1 MPNSKSML
9 DLRIKKT
16 SPTTLTSHTKKK
28 YFSFPCRPN
37 NSLLNKEW
45 KNLKKLSL
53 QKIHRQTNIHNK
65 QSKSWHVVVQK
76 HTYIHTNKHTKY
88 LYLSIPE
95 NRSVKVQ
102 PTILKL
108 DTVKLL
114 TYNTGTAT
122 KLNVNVSNECMELL

>member
-1 MPNSKSML
+1 MKEF
-9 DLRIKKT
+9 KKAL
-16 SPTTLTSHTKKK
+16 STK
-28 YFSFPCRPN
+28 N
-37 NSLLNKEW
+37 T
-45 KNLKKLSL
+45 
-53 QKIHRQTNIHNK
+53 QTDKHNK

-108 DTVKLL
+108 DTVKLH

-122 KLNVNVSNECMELL
+122 NINLNVSNECMKLL